1 MSTLDRW
8 EELFGG
14 GRRWRVCEELTG
26 RVAAD
31 GVLGGKVVPGLAV
44 IFDRGTFECPGGAYQ
59 SVLSTNKARRGV
71 VLQETNAD
79 GSADIPFSRVAVGV
93 PAMQRAREQYAAVW

>member
-1 MSTLDRW
+1 VSTTGKW

-31 GVLGGKVVPGLAV
+31 GFLDGKLVPGLLV
-44 IFDRGTFECPGGAYQ
+44 VFERGTFECPAGAYQ
-59 SVLSTNKARRGV
+59 SVLSTNKAKRGV
-71 VLQETNAD
+71 VLQETTPD
-79 GSADIPFSRVAVGV
+79 GSADIPFSRVAVGA
-93 PAMQRAREQYAAVW
+93 PAVQRARERYAAVW